1 MHERC
6 NISAYMQD
14 GDVAARPVATPTR
27 SDPEHP
33 PAEKADGAVELDG
46 ATRPPKTRQAPSPC
60 R

>member
-1 MHERC
+1 M
-6 NISAYMQD
+6 NDAIYISAYMQD
-14 GDVAARPVATPTR
+14 GDDTSRPVATPAR

-33 PAEKADGAVELDG
+33 PAGKADGAVELDG